1 MNIYNE
7 TDTRNSQGTRQ
18 LEPGENINKETDI

>member
-18 LEPGENINKETDI
+18 LEPGENIKEIDI

>member
-18 LEPGENINKETDI
+18 LEPGENIKETDI